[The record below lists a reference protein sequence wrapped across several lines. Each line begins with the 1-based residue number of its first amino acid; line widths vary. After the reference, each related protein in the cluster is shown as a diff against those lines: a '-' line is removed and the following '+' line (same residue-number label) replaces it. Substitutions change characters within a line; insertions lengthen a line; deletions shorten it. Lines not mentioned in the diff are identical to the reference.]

1 MHPGLTGS
9 SLWELLAV
17 KRGMENEMT
26 PEERLDAAIDSVL
39 RAAGSRLAHYTMPAT
54 LENLRDAM
62 RKIMSQSYID
72 GSNAAQKAMRGQ

>member
-1 MHPGLTGS
+1 MD
-9 SLWELLAV
+9 EIFAV
-17 KRGMENEMT
+17 TLDSTENEMS

-54 LENLRDAM
+54 LENLREAM

-72 GSNAAQKAMRGQ
+72 GSNDAHKAMRGQ